1 MPQKAQIILPL
12 QYPSHRL
19 INLLLVD
26 LAALH
31 SLDHLRNL
39 RLEVGGDN
47 HVIAG
52 LYRHHSGGLVAGV
65 SGYRIHGQEQVDRLQ
80 QILFYRALEVPLE
93 EIKQMLDDRHFDR
106 YTALQQHLQ
115 VLTEKKTRLEG
126 LIATIEKTIRAM
138 EGEYPMKD
146 KEKFEGLKQQV
157 LAENRAKY
165 GKELDEK
172 YGAVQMAASEEK
184 VANMSQEQWNA
195 QKAEEWE
202 IASLL
207 KEAMELGDPACV
219 QAQRACDLHRQWL
232 CRVWPD
238 GTYTKDAHR
247 MMGEMYV
254 GDERFRAYYE
264 AIAPGCAAFFR
275 DALNRYCA

>member
-1 MPQKAQIILPL
+1 MEYTVNELAQL
-12 QYPSHRL
+12 S
-19 INLLLVD
+19 
-26 LAALH
+26 
-31 SLDHLRNL
+31 
-39 RLEVGGDN
+39 
-47 HVIAG
+47 
-52 LYRHHSGGLVAGV
+52 GV
-65 SGYRIHGQEQVDRLQ
+65 SGRTLRYYDSIDLLKPARIARNGYRIYGQEQVDR
-80 QILFYRALEVPLE
+80 
-93 EIKQMLDDRHFDR
+93 
-106 YTALQQHLQ
+106 LQQHLQ

-275 DALNRYCA
+275 DALNLYGA

>member
-1 MPQKAQIILPL
+1 MEYTVNELAQL
-12 QYPSHRL
+12 S
-19 INLLLVD
+19 
-26 LAALH
+26 
-31 SLDHLRNL
+31 
-39 RLEVGGDN
+39 
-47 HVIAG
+47 
-52 LYRHHSGGLVAGV
+52 GV
-65 SGYRIHGQEQVDRLQ
+65 SGRTLRYYDSIDLLKPARIACNGYRIYGQEQVDRLQ

-115 VLTEKKTRLEG
+115 VL
-126 LIATIEKTIRAM
+126 
-138 EGEYPMKD
+138 
-146 KEKFEGLKQQV
+146 
-157 LAENRAKY
+157 AENRAKY

-184 VANMSQEQWNA
+184 VANMSQGQWNA

>member
-1 MPQKAQIILPL
+1 MEYTVNELAQL
-12 QYPSHRL
+12 S
-19 INLLLVD
+19 
-26 LAALH
+26 
-31 SLDHLRNL
+31 
-39 RLEVGGDN
+39 
-47 HVIAG
+47 
-52 LYRHHSGGLVAGV
+52 GV
-65 SGYRIHGQEQVDRLQ
+65 SGRTLRYYDSIDLLKPARIARNGYRIYGQEQVDRLQ

-126 LIATIEKTIRAM
+126 
-138 EGEYPMKD
+138 
-146 KEKFEGLKQQV
+146 

-275 DALNRYCA
+275 DALNLYGA

>member
-1 MPQKAQIILPL
+1 MEYTVNELAQL
-12 QYPSHRL
+12 S
-19 INLLLVD
+19 
-26 LAALH
+26 
-31 SLDHLRNL
+31 
-39 RLEVGGDN
+39 
-47 HVIAG
+47 
-52 LYRHHSGGLVAGV
+52 GV
-65 SGYRIHGQEQVDRLQ
+65 SGRTLRYYDSIDLLKPARIACNGYRIYGQEQVDRLQ

-219 QAQRACDLHRQWL
+219 QAQRACDLHRPVALPGLAGRHLYQGCSSDDGGDVRGGRTVPSLLRSHRPRL
-232 CRVWPD
+232 CGIFPRCAEPLLCI
-238 GTYTKDAHR
+238 K
-247 MMGEMYV
+247 
-254 GDERFRAYYE
+254 
-264 AIAPGCAAFFR
+264 IAGRENPNPR
-275 DALNRYCA
+275 